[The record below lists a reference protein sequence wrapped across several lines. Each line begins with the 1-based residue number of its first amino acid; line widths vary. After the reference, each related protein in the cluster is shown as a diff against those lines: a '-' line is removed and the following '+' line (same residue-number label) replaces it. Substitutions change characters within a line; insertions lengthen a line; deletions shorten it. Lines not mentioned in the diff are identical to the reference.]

1 MFRIRDHIISLVAVF
16 LALGLGI
23 LIGTTLSDE
32 MLITQQRLLIEQM
45 TKEHKGLRE
54 ERRAMEAQLQTF
66 THDLSLWKKYQEALY
81 PILVNGA
88 LTGKRVSI
96 IVHGAEIPPGVPEI
110 LRDAD
115 AILCNV
121 IQIKERQAL
130 NNNTSGIG
138 AALVALTT
146 NELLKAEMEESLAP
160 FIADETIQ
168 LEQLDK
174 GTPDAVILVLGEQEF
189 VDKRLVNELL
199 SHLPQDRF
207 TVVGLEWS
215 SVRAS
220 LLDQFKAAGISTID
234 NADTVFGQFSL
245 LAVLRGNAGSFGI
258 KSTADQLMANF

>member
-1 MFRIRDHIISLVAVF
+1 MLRVRDHIISLVAVF

-54 ERRAMEAQLQTF
+54 ERRAMDARLQAV
-66 THDLSLWKKYQEALY
+66 THDLSLWKMYQEALY
-81 PILVNGA
+81 PVLVNGI
-88 LTGKRVSI
+88 LTDKRVSV
-96 IVHGAEIPPGVPEI
+96 IVHGAEMPPGVLEI

-115 AILCNV
+115 AIFCNV

-130 NNNTSGIG
+130 NADTSGLA
-138 AALVALTT
+138 AALLALIA
-146 NELLKAEMEESLAP
+146 NESLTAGMEKSLAP
-160 FIADETIQ
+160 FIADGTIK
-168 LEQLDK
+168 LEQLDR
-174 GTPDAVILVLGEQEF
+174 GTPNAVILVLGEEEF
-189 VDKRLVNELL
+189 VDKRLLNDLL
-199 SHLPQDRF
+199 SRLPQDRF

-220 LLDQFKAAGISTID
+220 LLERLKTAGISTID

-245 LAVLRGNAGSFGI
+245 LAVLRGNAGNFGI